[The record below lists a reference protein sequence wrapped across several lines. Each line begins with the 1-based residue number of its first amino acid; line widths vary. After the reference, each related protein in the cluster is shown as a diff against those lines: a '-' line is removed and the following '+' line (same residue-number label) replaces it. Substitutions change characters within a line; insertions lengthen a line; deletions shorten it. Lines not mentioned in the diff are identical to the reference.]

1 VTEHLTGTL
10 GAVHRVTTATT
21 PDAVSTVRPAA
32 RHRRTCTTPA
42 SCEVVPGWVA
52 PATRS
57 GAADDA
63 AADDCH
69 AGPAAPRY
77 GDIPVSVLDVGRRSL
92 VTQRR
97 GRYVAGSRAHPDRMA
112 PDLARDLILD
122 YTAPGGLVFDPF
134 AGTGTSLVEAAYL
147 GRCSTGIEIER
158 DWVSIARDNLRR
170 ARLLGASGAA
180 RIVHGNAARPSA
192 ALAARL
198 AGSVNL
204 VLAAPPRT
212 RRIALAT
219 ARPTPSPGRR
229 RLVEHRIL
237 ADWNIG
243 IFAVLDQCRRLL
255 RPDGLIVL
263 VTRPWWRDGQLHDLT
278 SPILHTASRAG
289 LHLADRRI
297 ATDALPRS
305 EPAITHAATA
315 PSPRAF
321 DPAGHRPSAVR
332 HSDVLI
338 LSTRSTD
345 R

>member
-10 GAVHRVTTATT
+10 GDVHRVAAAIAPDMISTA
-21 PDAVSTVRPAA
+21 RPTAC
-32 RHRRTCTTPA
+32 HGRTCANRA
-42 SCEVVPGWVA
+42 SDEASPGLA
-52 PATRS
+52 EPATRCVAVDAT
-57 GAADDA
+57 AADDG
-63 AADDCH
+63 H
-69 AGPAAPRY
+69 AGPAVRRH
-77 GDIPVSVLDVGRRSL
+77 GDVPVSVLDVGRRSL

-147 GRCSTGIEIER
+147 GRRSTGIEIER

-170 ARLLGASGAA
+170 ARLLGATGAA
-180 RIVHGNAARPSA
+180 RIVHGNATRPSA
-192 ALAARL
+192 ALTTRL

-219 ARPTPSPGRR
+219 ACPTPSPGRS
-229 RLVEHRIL
+229 RLVEHRLL

-243 IFAVLDQCRRLL
+243 MFAALDQCRRLL

-278 SPILHTASRAG
+278 GPILHTAIRAG
-289 LHLADRRI
+289 LHLSDRRI
-297 ATDALPRS
+297 ATDALPRT
-305 EPAITHAATA
+305 EPPVTHAATA

-321 DPAGHRPSAVR
+321 ELAGHRPSAVR

-338 LSTRSTD
+338 LSTRSAD
-345 R
+345 G